1 MASVFYDFFFTG
13 HQHEN
18 PINAQLAASC
28 LTIPRV
34 DGLNITNVPDLDL
47 DVLLDPEVKAILF
60 FSQYTFPVEEYLKD
74 TFGVTNYP
82 VVGGFVNEFLSRDV
96 GIFQS

>member
-1 MASVFYDFFFTG
+1 MIFFTG
-13 HQHEN
+13 HQQEK

-47 DVLLDPEVKAILF
+47 DVLLDPEVKAIIFL
-60 FSQYTFPVEEYLKD
+60 SQYTVPVETYLKQ

-82 VVGGFVNEFLSRDV
+82 VVGGFVKELLSRDV
-96 GIFQS
+96 GILQS

>member
-1 MASVFYDFFFTG
+1 MIFFTG
-13 HQHEN
+13 HQQEN

-47 DVLLDPEVKAILF
+47 DVLLDPEVKAIIFL
-60 FSQYTFPVEEYLKD
+60 SQYTVPVETYLKQ

-82 VVGGFVNEFLSRDV
+82 VVGGFVKELLSRDV
-96 GIFQS
+96 GILQS